1 MTDLDGY
8 DPDDPKSAGWADR
21 TATRADERRKEFPG
35 IAFDRDGAALG
46 IDWKKALTA

>member
-21 TATRADERRKEFPG
+21 VTTRADERRKEFPDV
-35 IAFDRDGAALG
+35 ALDSDGAALG
-46 IDWKKALTA
+46 IDWKAQIT